1 MKGAKPAA
9 AKTPG
14 REEGAREAGD
24 SLSKAKHKQ
33 ENKDAGDDKDLPQK
47 KQKSGKWQQMGQQP
61 HLKPKGG
68 HRKRDTPVYA
78 AGSLE
83 EHWQLEILSRGR
95 VTCPTCRAVVR
106 KTVEGLKKHMTNCQH
121 EMLTCH
127 RCGKQLR
134 SLAGMKYHIMADHNS
149 LPVGTEEAAC
159 DLGERERLRRV
170 LKRMGK
176 LKCPRQVRWSS
187 LWPSGEPEQPGPGWG
202 RGLRPPQAPL
212 GECRADSPPSSW
224 WWRGDAEAPPP
235 PPSWLP
241 SFLGACAPLCPPLL
255 PQGCTGSFTSVLGFL
270 YHTRK
275 CGKEAA
281 ELEQMALK
289 CQHCGKAY
297 RSKAGLAYHLKMEHG
312 PISLL
317 GQDIQPPP
325 PKEVASAEPSS
336 GGRRALRKSA
346 LAAAHHLQE
355 ALAKEALAKE
365 WPRRKVWQDL
375 VPEDRKLKYTRPGL
389 PAVSQEVLSKWRA
402 EIKACR
408 RVRCPNQG
416 CECVYSSI
424 SGLKSHLSSCILGEF
439 VAGRYRCL
447 LCEKEFVSESG
458 VKYHINTVHA
468 QDWFAV
474 GTHTARSCKKLLKQQ
489 PEEAEQKRAP
499 RKPPPSGSRKK
510 RPQAAASPKKAT
522 PRQEAVGE
530 QGQQHPLKASCPQ
543 QAGSGSCEE
552 EEEEDGPPA
561 LKLSHRR
568 GRE

>member
-1 MKGAKPAA
+1 MKGAKPTA
-9 AKTPG
+9 AKTPA
-14 REEGAREAGD
+14 REEEEEEAAAREVFLLLLAGD

-33 ENKDAGDDKDLPQK
+33 ENKDAGDDKELPKK
-47 KQKSGKWQQMGQQP
+47 KQKS
-61 HLKPKGG
+61 
-68 HRKRDTPVYA
+68 
-78 AGSLE
+78 GSLE
-83 EHWQLEILSRGR
+83 EHWQLEILSRGC

-106 KTVEGLKKHMTNCQH
+106 KTVEGLKKHMSNCQH

-127 RCGKQLR
+127 HCGKQLR

-176 LKCPRQVRWSS
+176 LKCPK
-187 LWPSGEPEQPGPGWG
+187 
-202 RGLRPPQAPL
+202 
-212 GECRADSPPSSW
+212 
-224 WWRGDAEAPPP
+224 
-235 PPSWLP
+235 
-241 SFLGACAPLCPPLL
+241 
-255 PQGCTGSFTSVLGFL
+255 QGCTGSFTSVLGFL

-317 GQDIQPPP
+317 GQDIQPAPQ
-325 PKEVASAEPSS
+325 KEVASAEPSS

-346 LAAAHHLQE
+346 QAAAHLQE
-355 ALAKEALAKE
+355 ALQEALAKE

-424 SGLKSHLSSCILGEF
+424 SGLKSHLGSCTLGEF

-474 GTHTARSCKKLLKQQ
+474 GTHTAKSFKKLLKQQQ

-510 RPQAAASPKKAT
+510 RPQTAASPKKAT

-530 QGQQHPLKASCPQ
+530 QGQQQPLKAS
-543 QAGSGSCEE
+543 GSCEK
-552 EEEEDGPPA
+552 EEEEDGPPP

>member
-9 AKTPG
+9 AKTPA
-14 REEGAREAGD
+14 REEEEEAAREAGD

-33 ENKDAGDDKDLPQK
+33 ENKDAGDDKELPKK
-47 KQKSGKWQQMGQQP
+47 KQKSGKWQQMGRQP
-61 HLKPKGG
+61 NLKPKSG

-106 KTVEGLKKHMTNCQH
+106 KTVEGLKKHMSNCQH

-127 RCGKQLR
+127 HCGKQLR

-176 LKCPRQVRWSS
+176 LKCPRQ
-187 LWPSGEPEQPGPGWG
+187 
-202 RGLRPPQAPL
+202 
-212 GECRADSPPSSW
+212 
-224 WWRGDAEAPPP
+224 
-235 PPSWLP
+235 
-241 SFLGACAPLCPPLL
+241 
-255 PQGCTGSFTSVLGFL
+255 
-270 YHTRK
+270 
-275 CGKEAA
+275 
-281 ELEQMALK
+281 
-289 CQHCGKAY
+289 
-297 RSKAGLAYHLKMEHG
+297 
-312 PISLL
+312 ISLL
-317 GQDIQPPP
+317 GQDIQPAPQ
-325 PKEVASAEPSS
+325 KEVASAEPSS

-346 LAAAHHLQE
+346 QAAAHHLQE

-389 PAVSQEVLSKWRA
+389 PAVSQEVLSMWRA

-424 SGLKSHLSSCILGEF
+424 SGLKSHLGSCTLGEF

-474 GTHTARSCKKLLKQQ
+474 GTHTAKSFKKLLKQQQ

-510 RPQAAASPKKAT
+510 RPQTAASPKKAT

-530 QGQQHPLKASCPQ
+530 QGQQQPLKAS
-543 QAGSGSCEE
+543 GSCEKEEEEE
-552 EEEEDGPPA
+552 EEEEDGPPP

>member
-1 MKGAKPAA
+1 MHSIQQ
-9 AKTPG
+9 G
-14 REEGAREAGD
+14 RPTSRRLQSAHRSTSRSQSTCSGD

-33 ENKDAGDDKDLPQK
+33 ENKDAGDDKELPKK

-61 HLKPKGG
+61 NLKPKSG

-83 EHWQLEILSRGR
+83 EHWQLEILSRGC

-106 KTVEGLKKHMTNCQH
+106 KTVEGLKKHMSNCQH

-127 RCGKQLR
+127 HCGKQLR

-176 LKCPRQVRWSS
+176 LKCPK
-187 LWPSGEPEQPGPGWG
+187 
-202 RGLRPPQAPL
+202 
-212 GECRADSPPSSW
+212 
-224 WWRGDAEAPPP
+224 
-235 PPSWLP
+235 
-241 SFLGACAPLCPPLL
+241 
-255 PQGCTGSFTSVLGFL
+255 QGCTGSFTSVLGFL

-317 GQDIQPPP
+317 GQDIQPAPQ
-325 PKEVASAEPSS
+325 KEVASAEPSS

-346 LAAAHHLQE
+346 QAAAHLQE
-355 ALAKEALAKE
+355 ALQEALAKE

-424 SGLKSHLSSCILGEF
+424 SGLKSHLGSCTLGEF

-474 GTHTARSCKKLLKQQ
+474 GTHTAKSFKKLLKQQQ

-510 RPQAAASPKKAT
+510 RPQTAASPKKAT

-530 QGQQHPLKASCPQ
+530 QGQQQPLKAS
-543 QAGSGSCEE
+543 GSCEK
-552 EEEEDGPPA
+552 EEEEDGPPP

>member
-1 MKGAKPAA
+1 MKGAKPTA
-9 AKTPG
+9 AKTPA
-14 REEGAREAGD
+14 REEEEEEAAAREAGD

-33 ENKDAGDDKDLPQK
+33 ENKDAGDDKELPKK

-61 HLKPKGG
+61 NLKPKSG

-83 EHWQLEILSRGR
+83 EHWQLEILSRGC

-106 KTVEGLKKHMTNCQH
+106 KTVEGLKKHMSNCQH

-127 RCGKQLR
+127 HCGKQLR

-176 LKCPRQVRWSS
+176 LKCPK
-187 LWPSGEPEQPGPGWG
+187 
-202 RGLRPPQAPL
+202 
-212 GECRADSPPSSW
+212 
-224 WWRGDAEAPPP
+224 
-235 PPSWLP
+235 
-241 SFLGACAPLCPPLL
+241 
-255 PQGCTGSFTSVLGFL
+255 QGCTGSFTSVLGFL

-317 GQDIQPPP
+317 GQDIQPAPQ
-325 PKEVASAEPSS
+325 KEVASAEPSS

-346 LAAAHHLQE
+346 QAAAHLQE
-355 ALAKEALAKE
+355 ALQEALAKE

-424 SGLKSHLSSCILGEF
+424 SGLKSHLGSCTLGEF

-474 GTHTARSCKKLLKQQ
+474 GTHTAKSFKKLLKQQQ

-510 RPQAAASPKKAT
+510 RPQTAASPKKAT

-530 QGQQHPLKASCPQ
+530 QGQQQPLKAS
-543 QAGSGSCEE
+543 GSCEK
-552 EEEEDGPPA
+552 EEEEDGPPP

>member
-9 AKTPG
+9 AKTPA
-14 REEGAREAGD
+14 REEEEEAAREAGD

-33 ENKDAGDDKDLPQK
+33 ENKDAGDDKELPKK
-47 KQKSGKWQQMGQQP
+47 KQKS
-61 HLKPKGG
+61 
-68 HRKRDTPVYA
+68 
-78 AGSLE
+78 GSLE

-106 KTVEGLKKHMTNCQH
+106 KTVEGLKKHMSNCQH

-127 RCGKQLR
+127 HCGKQLR

-176 LKCPRQVRWSS
+176 LKCPR
-187 LWPSGEPEQPGPGWG
+187 
-202 RGLRPPQAPL
+202 
-212 GECRADSPPSSW
+212 
-224 WWRGDAEAPPP
+224 
-235 PPSWLP
+235 
-241 SFLGACAPLCPPLL
+241 
-255 PQGCTGSFTSVLGFL
+255 QGCTGSFTSVLGFL

-317 GQDIQPPP
+317 GQDIQPAPQ
-325 PKEVASAEPSS
+325 KEVASAEPSS

-346 LAAAHHLQE
+346 QAAAHHLQE

-389 PAVSQEVLSKWRA
+389 PAVSQEVLSMWRA

-424 SGLKSHLSSCILGEF
+424 SGLKSHLGSCTLGEF

-474 GTHTARSCKKLLKQQ
+474 GTHTAKSFKKLLKQQQ

-510 RPQAAASPKKAT
+510 RPQTAASPKKAT

-530 QGQQHPLKASCPQ
+530 QGQQQPLKAS
-543 QAGSGSCEE
+543 GSCEKEEEEE
-552 EEEEDGPPA
+552 EEEEDGPPP

>member
-1 MKGAKPAA
+1 MKGAKPTA
-9 AKTPG
+9 AKTPA
-14 REEGAREAGD
+14 REEEEEEAAAREVFLLLLAGD

-33 ENKDAGDDKDLPQK
+33 ENKDAGDDKELPKK

-61 HLKPKGG
+61 NLKPKSG

-83 EHWQLEILSRGR
+83 EHWQLEILSRGC

-106 KTVEGLKKHMTNCQH
+106 KTVEGLKKHMSNCQH

-127 RCGKQLR
+127 HCGKQLR

-149 LPVGTEEAAC
+149 L
-159 DLGERERLRRV
+159 
-170 LKRMGK
+170 
-176 LKCPRQVRWSS
+176 
-187 LWPSGEPEQPGPGWG
+187 
-202 RGLRPPQAPL
+202 
-212 GECRADSPPSSW
+212 
-224 WWRGDAEAPPP
+224 
-235 PPSWLP
+235 
-241 SFLGACAPLCPPLL
+241 
-255 PQGCTGSFTSVLGFL
+255 
-270 YHTRK
+270 
-275 CGKEAA
+275 
-281 ELEQMALK
+281 
-289 CQHCGKAY
+289 
-297 RSKAGLAYHLKMEHG
+297 
-312 PISLL
+312 ISLL
-317 GQDIQPPP
+317 GQDIQPAPQ
-325 PKEVASAEPSS
+325 KEVASAEPSS

-346 LAAAHHLQE
+346 QAAAHLQE
-355 ALAKEALAKE
+355 ALQEALAKE

-424 SGLKSHLSSCILGEF
+424 SGLKSHLGSCTLGEF

-474 GTHTARSCKKLLKQQ
+474 GTHTAKSFKKLLKQQQ

-510 RPQAAASPKKAT
+510 RPQTAASPKKAT

-530 QGQQHPLKASCPQ
+530 QGQQQPLKAS
-543 QAGSGSCEE
+543 GSCEK
-552 EEEEDGPPA
+552 EEEEDGPPP

>member
-1 MKGAKPAA
+1 
-9 AKTPG
+9 
-14 REEGAREAGD
+14 
-24 SLSKAKHKQ
+24 
-33 ENKDAGDDKDLPQK
+33 
-47 KQKSGKWQQMGQQP
+47 MGQQP

-468 QDWFAV
+468 QVRSKGAAGVHMDPIQCHRPF
-474 GTHTARSCKKLLKQQ
+474 HCAR
-489 PEEAEQKRAP
+489 
-499 RKPPPSGSRKK
+499 
-510 RPQAAASPKKAT
+510 
-522 PRQEAVGE
+522 
-530 QGQQHPLKASCPQ
+530 
-543 QAGSGSCEE
+543 
-552 EEEEDGPPA
+552 A
-561 LKLSHRR
+561 LTGVCGHWP
-568 GRE
+568 G

>member
-1 MKGAKPAA
+1 MKGAKATA
-9 AKTPG
+9 GKTPA
-14 REEGAREAGD
+14 REAAAREAGD

-33 ENKDAGDDKDLPQK
+33 ENKDAGDDKDLPK
-47 KQKSGKWQQMGQQP
+47 KKRKSGKWQQMGQQP
-61 HLKPKGG
+61 HLKPKMG
-68 HRKRDTPVYA
+68 HRKRDAPVYA

-95 VTCPTCRAVVR
+95 VTCPTCRAVAR

-121 EMLTCH
+121 EMLTCPH
-127 RCGKQLR
+127 CGKQLR

-149 LPVGTEEAAC
+149 LPVGTEAAAC
-159 DLGERERLRRV
+159 DLGERGRLRRV

-176 LKCPRQVRWSS
+176 LKCPR
-187 LWPSGEPEQPGPGWG
+187 
-202 RGLRPPQAPL
+202 
-212 GECRADSPPSSW
+212 
-224 WWRGDAEAPPP
+224 
-235 PPSWLP
+235 
-241 SFLGACAPLCPPLL
+241 
-255 PQGCTGSFTSVLGFL
+255 QGCTGSFTSVLGFL

-289 CQHCGKAY
+289 CQHCSKAY
-297 RSKAGLAYHLKMEHG
+297 RSKAGLAYHLKMEHV

-317 GQDIQPPP
+317 CQDIQPAPQ
-325 PKEVASAEPSS
+325 KEVASAEPSS

-346 LAAAHHLQE
+346 QAAAHHLQE

-424 SGLKSHLSSCILGEF
+424 SGLKSHLGSCTLGEF

-474 GTHTARSCKKLLKQQ
+474 GTHPAKSFKKLLKQQ
-489 PEEAEQKRAP
+489 SEEAEQKRAP
-499 RKPPPSGSRKK
+499 RKPLPCGSRKK
-510 RPQAAASPKKAT
+510 RPQTAASPKAAT
-522 PRQEAVGE
+522 PRQEAAGE
-530 QGQQHPLKASCPQ
+530 QGRQ
-543 QAGSGSCEE
+543 QAGSGSCEK
-552 EEEEDGPPA
+552 EEEDGPPP

>member
-1 MKGAKPAA
+1 MKEAKLTAG
-9 AKTPG
+9 KTPA
-14 REEGAREAGD
+14 REEEEAREAGD

-33 ENKDAGDDKDLPQK
+33 ENKDVGDDKDLPQK
-47 KQKSGKWQQMGQQP
+47 KQKSGKWQQMGRQP
-61 HLKPKGG
+61 HLKPKCD
-68 HRKRDTPVYA
+68 HRKRDAPVYA

-83 EHWQLEILSRGR
+83 EQWQLEILSRGR

-127 RCGKQLR
+127 HCGKQLR

-149 LPVGTEEAAC
+149 LPVGTEAAAC
-159 DLGERERLRRV
+159 DLGERGRLRRV

-176 LKCPRQVRWSS
+176 LKCPR
-187 LWPSGEPEQPGPGWG
+187 
-202 RGLRPPQAPL
+202 
-212 GECRADSPPSSW
+212 
-224 WWRGDAEAPPP
+224 
-235 PPSWLP
+235 
-241 SFLGACAPLCPPLL
+241 
-255 PQGCTGSFTSVLGFL
+255 QGCTGSFTSVLGFL

-317 GQDIQPPP
+317 CQDSQPAPQ
-325 PKEVASAEPSS
+325 KEVASAEPSS
-336 GGRRALRKSA
+336 GGRRALRK
-346 LAAAHHLQE
+346 AAQAAGHHLQE

-416 CECVYSSI
+416 
-424 SGLKSHLSSCILGEF
+424 EF

-474 GTHTARSCKKLLKQQ
+474 GTHTAKSFKKLLKQQ
-489 PEEAEQKRAP
+489 QEEEEAEQKRAP
-499 RKPPPSGSRKK
+499 RKPLPSRSRRK
-510 RPQAAASPKKAT
+510 RPQTAASPKKAT
-522 PRQEAVGE
+522 PRQKAAGE
-530 QGQQHPLKASCPQ
+530 QGQQKPKASCPQ
-543 QAGSGSCEE
+543 RAGSGSCEKE
-552 EEEEDGPPA
+552 EEEEDGPSP

>member
-1 MKGAKPAA
+1 MKGAKATAGKTPAREAA
-9 AKTPG
+9 A
-14 REEGAREAGD
+14 REVSLILLAGD

-33 ENKDAGDDKDLPQK
+33 ENKDAGDDKDLPK
-47 KQKSGKWQQMGQQP
+47 KKRKSGKWQQMGQQP
-61 HLKPKGG
+61 HLKPKMG
-68 HRKRDTPVYA
+68 HRKRDAPVYA

-95 VTCPTCRAVVR
+95 VTCPTCRAVAR

-121 EMLTCH
+121 EMLTCPH
-127 RCGKQLR
+127 CGKQLR

-149 LPVGTEEAAC
+149 L
-159 DLGERERLRRV
+159 
-170 LKRMGK
+170 
-176 LKCPRQVRWSS
+176 
-187 LWPSGEPEQPGPGWG
+187 
-202 RGLRPPQAPL
+202 
-212 GECRADSPPSSW
+212 
-224 WWRGDAEAPPP
+224 
-235 PPSWLP
+235 
-241 SFLGACAPLCPPLL
+241 
-255 PQGCTGSFTSVLGFL
+255 
-270 YHTRK
+270 
-275 CGKEAA
+275 
-281 ELEQMALK
+281 
-289 CQHCGKAY
+289 
-297 RSKAGLAYHLKMEHG
+297 
-312 PISLL
+312 ISLL
-317 GQDIQPPP
+317 CQDIQPAPQ
-325 PKEVASAEPSS
+325 KEVASAEPSS

-346 LAAAHHLQE
+346 QAAAHHLQE

-424 SGLKSHLSSCILGEF
+424 SGLKSHLGSCTLGEF

-474 GTHTARSCKKLLKQQ
+474 GTHPAKSFKKLLKQQ
-489 PEEAEQKRAP
+489 SEEAEQKRAP
-499 RKPPPSGSRKK
+499 RKPLPCGSRKK
-510 RPQAAASPKKAT
+510 RPQTAASPKAAT
-522 PRQEAVGE
+522 PRQEAAGE
-530 QGQQHPLKASCPQ
+530 QGRQ
-543 QAGSGSCEE
+543 QAGSGSCEK
-552 EEEEDGPPA
+552 EEEDGPPP